1 MKGLA
6 AAIATTLGLA
16 GAAAAQDGEPIVWS
30 VNVDLSGAASYGGI
44 PQGDGFESYVE
55 WRNAQGGINGRPIDL
70 TVTDT
75 TFSVDV
81 AAGNFRRAMAQ
92 GDVSFVFGD
101 STGMMQAISPEN
113 NREHRVLTGAGSF
126 ASELAD
132 PERYPYYFVAGA
144 TYGDQLRLL
153 VQHIAETENVEDVRL
168 AIMHSTISLGRD
180 GIEDAREEAEAQG
193 IEIVEIQ
200 QSNFVEAD
208 VSTFALG
215 LRAARPTHLIFHGY
229 SFAVWPETI
238 RLMQDFGMGDITFMT
253 TMWQNEYE
261 KLEELID
268 VADGLVM
275 IKVFETDTNLGEG
288 EMIDVIEQIHM
299 ERDPDFDGN
308 VRLGFMDG
316 WFNAMMAARATED
329 VLNAGQELTGDNLVA
344 ALEALEDWD
353 TGGLIGIPVDFSG
366 HEVGVG
372 QVIQWN
378 VAEDGSLS
386 SEAISDW
393 MEVK

>member
-6 AAIATTLGLA
+6 VAIATTLGLA
-16 GAAAAQDGEPIVWS
+16 GAATAQDGEPIVWS
-30 VNVDLSGAASYGGI
+30 VHVDLSGPASYGGI

-92 GDVSFVFGD
+92 GDVSFLFGD

-132 PERYPYYFVAGA
+132 PERFPYYFVAGA

-153 VQHIAETENVEDVRL
+153 VQHIAETENVEEVRL

-180 GIEDAREEAEAQG
+180 GIEDAREEAEALG

-253 TMWQNEYE
+253 TMWQNEHE

-316 WFNAMMAARATED
+316 WFNAMMAAQATED
-329 VLNAGQELTGDNLVA
+329 VLNTGLELTGDNLVA

-378 VAEDGSLS
+378 VAEDGTLS

-393 MEVK
+393 IEVE